1 MDRANEILLLA
12 QELELGQAQAWVAE
26 WASKARG
33 DSQDK
38 LLTLLT
44 ILNRTSSSL
53 QTLRYEISTLEQQVN
68 SDRARIT
75 AATEDARRYREEADS
90 LRRSIEEAL

>member
-1 MDRANEILLLA
+1 MDRANEILLMA
-12 QELELGQAQAWVAE
+12 QELELGQAQVWVAD
-26 WASKARG
+26 WASKAKG
-33 DSQDK
+33 ESQEK

-44 ILNRTSSSL
+44 ILHRTSSSL

-75 AATEDARRYREEADS
+75 AATEDARSYREQADS